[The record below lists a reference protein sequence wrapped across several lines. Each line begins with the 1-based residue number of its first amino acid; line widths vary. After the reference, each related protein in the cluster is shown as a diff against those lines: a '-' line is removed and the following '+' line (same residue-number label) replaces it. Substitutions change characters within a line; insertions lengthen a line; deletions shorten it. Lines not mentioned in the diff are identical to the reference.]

1 MTVSDQLI
9 RILYEMTV
17 TPLPE
22 AAVREARITV
32 LDQLGAMYGGARQAK
47 EKLDRF
53 FAFQPAVPNG
63 ATVVGAGGLRAS
75 MEHAALWGGIC
86 GHVFDIDDGNRFCN
100 LHAGSAVIPAVLAVC
115 ECRDLSFDDLVRG
128 VVVGYEAASRVAL
141 SVQPSHRMRGFH
153 ASGTCGAIGAALG
166 VAAALKMT
174 EQEMKD
180 CLSAAVATASGL
192 LEMQEN
198 ISNLKPY
205 NLGHAAMNG
214 VTAVSMVMAGFC
226 GPVDPLGGGRGF
238 LKSLSDEYTTDW
250 LQKEADGH
258 YMIMDSYHKS
268 HAACRHCHA
277 AIDSTVA
284 LRAEAACDPEDIEHV
299 TIRIYA
305 QGAHGHDHKDC
316 PGVVSAKMS
325 VPFAVCLTLV
335 NGAAGIPDYTEETIR
350 DPRILRLLERTTVEV
365 DDEMTA
371 LVPKKRPA
379 EVILLRK
386 DGKEF
391 RLRTDVARGEPE
403 LPLTLEAFT
412 RKFRDLMIYG
422 GKTPETADALCAGI
436 LSGRGTVRELMNE
449 LT

>member
-53 FAFQPAVPNG
+53 FAFQPEVPNG

-153 ASGTCGAIGAALG
+153 ASGTCGTIGAALG

-180 CLSAAVATASGL
+180 CLSAAVAAASGL

-238 LKSLSDEYTTDW
+238 LKSLSDEFTTDW

-284 LRAEAACDPEDIEHV
+284 LRAEAACDPEDIERV

-422 GKTPETADALCAGI
+422 GKTPETADELCAGI
-436 LSGRGTVRELMNE
+436 LAGRGTVRELMNE